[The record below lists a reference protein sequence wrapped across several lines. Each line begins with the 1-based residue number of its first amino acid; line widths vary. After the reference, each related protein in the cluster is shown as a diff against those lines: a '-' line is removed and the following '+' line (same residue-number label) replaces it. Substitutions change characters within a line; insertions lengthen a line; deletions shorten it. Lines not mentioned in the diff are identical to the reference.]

1 MISIDKVNEWW
12 CFLPEENKVEIFE
25 NNCGVDFGSNSW
37 SLWWDNYISD
47 KEKIQIYEDFN
58 FIPEDIPDDEKNFY
72 RKGGYER

>member
-1 MISIDKVNEWW
+1 MISINKVNGWW
-12 CFLPEENKVEIFE
+12 RFLPEETKLEIFE
-25 NNCGVDFGSNSW
+25 NNFDVNFGSNSY
-37 SLWWDNYISD
+37 SLWWDCYISD